1 MHKGNIIL
9 LNGVSSSGKTT
20 IAKELAIILPDY
32 FHISID
38 DYDYVIEKMEDR
50 EKGKLIP
57 IETDIFFHRQLKNF
71 SDYGVNL
78 IVDNVID
85 NETVL
90 QDFKNTLNGYPVTYI
105 AVHCPVEI
113 LKHREQDRG
122 DRQIGQAAQQ
132 LDFVHQDIQYDLEI
146 DTHQQSLEYNTK
158 RIYDFIQ
165 SLSSN

>member
-1 MHKGNIIL
+1 MHKGNIIV

-20 IAKELAIILPDY
+20 IANELAKLLPDY

-57 IETDIFFHRQLKNF
+57 VATDIFFHRQLKIF
-71 SDYGVNL
+71 SDFGVNL

-105 AVHCPVEI
+105 AIHCPAEI

-158 RIYDFIQ
+158 RIYDFIL
-165 SLSSN
+165 SLS

>member
-1 MHKGNIIL
+1 MHKGNIIV

-20 IAKELAIILPDY
+20 IAKELAKILPEY
-32 FHISID
+32 FHLSID

-57 IETDIFFHRQLKNF
+57 VETDIFFHRQLKIF

-85 NETVL
+85 NEIVL
-90 QDFKNTLNGYPVTYI
+90 QDFKNSLKGYPVILI
-105 AVHCPVEI
+105 AVHCPFEI
-113 LKHREQDRG
+113 LNRREKERG

-132 LDFVHQDIQYDLEI
+132 LDFVHQNIQYDLEI

-158 RIYDFIQ
+158 RIYDFIL
-165 SLSSN
+165 SLS

>member
-20 IAKELAIILPDY
+20 IAKELAKILPDY

-132 LDFVHQDIQYDLEI
+132 LDFIHQDIQYDLEI

-158 RIYDFIQ
+158 QICDFIQ

>member
-20 IAKELAIILPDY
+20 IAKELAKILPDY

-105 AVHCPVEI
+105 AIHCPAEI

-132 LDFVHQDIQYDLEI
+132 LDFVHQNIQYDLEI
-146 DTHQQSLEYNTK
+146 DTHQQPLEYNTK
-158 RIYDFIQ
+158 RIYDFIL
-165 SLSSN
+165 SLS

>member
-1 MHKGNIIL
+1 MHKGNIIV

-20 IAKELAIILPDY
+20 IANELAKLLPDY

-57 IETDIFFHRQLKNF
+57 VATDIFFHRQLKIF
-71 SDYGVNL
+71 SDFGVNL

-105 AVHCPVEI
+105 AIHCPAEI

-132 LDFVHQDIQYDLEI
+132 LDFVHQNIQYDLEI
-146 DTHQQSLEYNTK
+146 DTHQQPLEYNTK
-158 RIYDFIQ
+158 RIYDFIL
-165 SLSSN
+165 SLS